1 VAAAQVLVCFA
12 VWEEARYFIPSAGP
26 ATLTRVTGIGIQ
38 KAAAAIQD
46 ALATQHPALV
56 LTCGFAGGLNP
67 VHPVGRVL
75 FDDALAGSFRNRLI
89 PSGAVA
95 GRFTHSDRILV
106 AAAEKRQLFETSGAD
121 AVEMESSA
129 IVAACRERG
138 LPVMVV
144 RVISDAATED
154 LPLDFNRFTRSDG
167 SLSMPQ
173 LLLGIAKSPAAVPKL
188 IAFQRRLD
196 LAARN
201 LAATLASLLSS
212 DDLA

>member
-1 VAAAQVLVCFA
+1 VLVCFA
-12 VWEEARYFIPSAGP
+12 VREEARYFIPSARP

-46 ALATQHPALV
+46 ALATHHPALV

-75 FDDALAGSFRNRLI
+75 FDDALAGSFRNRLT

-106 AAAEKRQLFETSGAD
+106 TATEKRKLFETSGAD

-154 LPLDFNRFTRSDG
+154 LPLDFNRFTRPDG

-188 IAFQRRLD
+188 RAFQRRLD

-201 LAATLASLLSS
+201 LATTLGSLLSS